1 MFTLT
6 IEDGNGQV
14 ANRFS
19 FDHGSYIVGRQDDC
33 DVVLASASVSRQHA
47 KIFIDQGRCYIE
59 DLGSANGVLVD
70 GQRVVKQRD
79 LGTASQIRVGE
90 FYLYLEYKRPDQG
103 RPNVLQTLF
112 ISDDNTSHKLVRIN
126 DGFAGEEFNLSESE
140 NTIGRTDDNFI
151 LLSDTSISRYHAKI
165 IRQGDMY
172 TVMDLGSSNGSRLN
186 GKLLKAAQTLQPG
199 VRVHYGNIEF
209 VCVAGETK
217 INPSDYAGA
226 LSSGVAIPI
235 GMMLVVLVLMGLAVG
250 AVIVFGFISFKEQ
263 KEADSTPAITETV
276 DSQVAHLVQL
286 GKEKSDRRDWR
297 GALVSFEDALALKP
311 DATEVISLKAK
322 ATHEATALE
331 LLEDGEHL
339 LEKGRHEEA
348 QTTLMKI
355 PKDTQAFERAQPTL
369 SHIASTLAYN
379 YRNEATRLSRSKRK
393 EDWSEAHKKIVAA
406 LELDS
411 SDAASKELL
420 KSIEQQL
427 KSKKI
432 PFEPYTVK

>member
-1 MFTLT
+1 M
-6 IEDGNGQV
+6 
-14 ANRFS
+14 
-19 FDHGSYIVGRQDDC
+19 
-33 DVVLASASVSRQHA
+33 
-47 KIFIDQGRCYIE
+47 
-59 DLGSANGVLVD
+59 
-70 GQRVVKQRD
+70 
-79 LGTASQIRVGE
+79 
-90 FYLYLEYKRPDQG
+90 
-103 RPNVLQTLF
+103 
-112 ISDDNTSHKLVRIN
+112 
-126 DGFAGEEFNLSESE
+126 
-140 NTIGRTDDNFI
+140 
-151 LLSDTSISRYHAKI
+151 
-165 IRQGDMY
+165 
-172 TVMDLGSSNGSRLN
+172 
-186 GKLLKAAQTLQPG
+186 
-199 VRVHYGNIEF
+199 
-209 VCVAGETK
+209 
-217 INPSDYAGA
+217 
-226 LSSGVAIPI
+226 
-235 GMMLVVLVLMGLAVG
+235 
-250 AVIVFGFISFKEQ
+250 
-263 KEADSTPAITETV
+263 
-276 DSQVAHLVQL
+276 
-286 GKEKSDRRDWR
+286 
-297 GALVSFEDALALKP
+297 VSFEDALALKP